1 MRVLLALDES
11 ECSREAVESV
21 RRLTWPTG
29 TEFVVLSVAPTRFLL
44 SAEYYVDSMDIDA
57 AEKAALV
64 AHEKVAADGGKA
76 LEGVSGPVRTVVK
89 TGDPRI
95 VILEVAKSEHVEM
108 IVIGSHGRTGLARLF
123 LGSVAAHVVTHA
135 PCNVLVVRKPRKE

>member
-21 RRLTWPTG
+21 RRFTWPTG

-57 AEKAALV
+57 AEQAALV
-64 AHEKVAADGGKA
+64 AHEKVAADGEKA

-135 PCNVLVVRKPRKE
+135 PCNVLVVITT

>member
-11 ECSREAVESV
+11 ECSRKAIESV
-21 RRLTWPTG
+21 RRMTWPSG
-29 TEFVVLSVAPTRFLL
+29 TEFLVLSVAPTRFLL

-64 AHEKVAADGGKA
+64 AHEKVATDGQRV
-76 LEGVSGPVRTVVK
+76 LEGVSGPVRRVVR

-95 VILEVAKSEHVEM
+95 VILEVAQSEDVDM

-135 PCNVLVVRKPRKE
+135 PCNVLVVREPRPT